1 MERVNYIQAPPVGA
15 AYMNHQNGRAF
26 NDLAARSGAP
36 QTRAEVDAMIA
47 SASVTDIVIFVKRWL
62 ILDDE
67 RAQLQH
73 QANHVEHVLGDR
85 LLGVMLSKRLADIS
99 ATMKRRALDLA
110 RLTARQAEDIGAKC
124 YVQARMGDLATED
137 SALLKRLCESI
148 HKDVEALGID
158 VKRLDRSSN

>member
-1 MERVNYIQAPPVGA
+1 MY
-15 AYMNHQNGRAF
+15 YQNGRVF
-26 NDLAARSGAP
+26 NDLAAKSGAP
-36 QTRAEVDAMIA
+36 QTRAEVDAMIV
-47 SASVTDIVIFVKRWL
+47 SASVTDIMIFVKRWL

-67 RAQLQH
+67 RTQLQH

-85 LLGVMLSKRLADIS
+85 LLGILLSERLADIS

-110 RLTARQAEDIGAKC
+110 RLTAHQAEDIGAKC
-124 YVQARMGDLATED
+124 YVRARMCDLAADD

-148 HKDVEALGID
+148 RKDVDALGID